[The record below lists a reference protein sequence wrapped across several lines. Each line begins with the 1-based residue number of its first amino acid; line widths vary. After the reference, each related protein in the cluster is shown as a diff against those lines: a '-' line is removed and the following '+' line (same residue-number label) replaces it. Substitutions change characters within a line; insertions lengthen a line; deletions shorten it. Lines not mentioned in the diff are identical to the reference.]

1 MVLVNGF
8 DALVETSSGL
18 YDISSQHYTPNVIS
32 PDGSRRLESFDE
44 QPWPRW
50 IWRLGDGA
58 YIEQELFVVHGH
70 CIVALRWRL
79 LQPQGD
85 VTLEVRPFLSGRDY
99 HALHRENPDFR
110 FEAEVA
116 GEEVVWR
123 PYDGVPATVVLS
135 NGRYVQHPDWYRN
148 FLYEEERARG
158 LDHIED
164 LASPGLFRWD
174 LSQAEAVW
182 ILAAEGHVAAL
193 QSAGGSAM
201 EMLQRLRTDE
211 LARRQQFACP
221 LHRAADAY
229 IVERG
234 TGKTIVAGYPW
245 FTDWGRDTFIAL
257 RGLCLAT
264 GNLDAAR
271 DILVPWAGVVS
282 EGMVPN
288 RFPDHGEVQEYNSVD
303 ASLWFVIAAYDFLN
317 AMQAACRDI
326 QAADRESLQQ
336 AIETILSAYRRGTR
350 HRIRMDDDGLLAAG
364 DLGLQLTWM
373 DAKVDDWVMTP
384 RTGKP
389 VEVQALWLNALWIG
403 ARFSAEWQPLF
414 DLGRQSFQDRFWNEH
429 GGYLYDVVDLNHQP
443 GIADDSFRPNQIL
456 AIGGL
461 PLALVEGERARQVV
475 DAVEDRLWT
484 PMGLRS
490 LEPAS
495 PQYVPHYAGGV
506 RQRDGSYHQGTVW
519 PWLTG
524 PFVEAWLRV
533 RNHTPAAREEA
544 RQRLLAPLVEHLHDA
559 GLGHISEIADGDPP
573 HTPRGCPFQAWS
585 LGELLRLKYVVLV
598 DEPSS

>member
-519 PWLTG
+519 PWLMG